1 MKNPIYELIE
11 DSVLSVLETDTGA
24 FLPDEFTVTLL
35 STAGGLALARV
46 RHAFVQLLR
55 GLVSTQTG
63 KPLPPMLKRI
73 VLEIQDRRI
82 TVRSDKDPDPW
93 LPAPVES
100 AIH

>member
-24 FLPDEFTVTLL
+24 FLPDEFTVTLED
-35 STAGGLALARV
+35 T
-46 RHAFVQLLR
+46 AFVQLLR